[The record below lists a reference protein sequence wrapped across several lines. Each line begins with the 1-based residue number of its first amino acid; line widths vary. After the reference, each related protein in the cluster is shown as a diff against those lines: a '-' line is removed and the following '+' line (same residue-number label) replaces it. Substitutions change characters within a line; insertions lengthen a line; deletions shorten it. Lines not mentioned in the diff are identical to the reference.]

1 MKKLK
6 RWILPIVLVFL
17 TTGCGEK
24 AVVNEQVAEKVSEKT
39 VNLVTLDDFKQV
51 MQEEGT
57 LLSPKG
63 EGTHEMFILSG
74 VKPSI
79 FSASLMFHEEVNPKK
94 NLYVYEFKT
103 DEERKAGLEAF
114 DQIKDIVKFSAQPQ
128 VTFQKNLTV
137 IYWSDAPDL
146 EPYDNLVTDPV
157 GESVLYAMDRL
168 GEPEIEGYIVDKK
181 EGEILVVSSEAKDYS
196 HGRGQESYDAIWFSN
211 VSDTLVIG
219 DKVKV
224 WSKHGALLSP
234 YPGREIAHKV
244 IEQTTV
250 RPEGS
255 DRTEEYM
262 LQKALQDDKLKD
274 ERKNNRIVAVKSVN
288 YNAKEDTWYLHLK
301 DARTLE
307 DFYFKLD
314 DK

>member
-1 MKKLK
+1 MNKLIK
-6 RWILPIVLVFL
+6 WILPIVFVFL
-17 TTGCGEK
+17 TAGCGEK
-24 AVVNEQVAEKVSEKT
+24 AVVNEQLAEKVSEKP
-39 VNLVTLDDFKQV
+39 VNLLRLDDFKQV

-57 LLSPKG
+57 LLSSKG
-63 EGTHEMFILSG
+63 EGNHEMFILSG

-79 FSASLMFHEEVNPKK
+79 FTASLMFHEEVNPKK
-94 NLYVYEFKT
+94 NLYVYEFKS
-103 DEERKAGLEAF
+103 DEERKIGLEAF

-128 VTFQKNLTV
+128 VTFQKNLAV

-146 EPYDNLVTDPV
+146 EPYDNVVTDPV

-181 EGEILVVSSEAKDYS
+181 VGEILVVSSEAKDYS
-196 HGRGQESYDAIWFSN
+196 HGKGQEFYNAIWFSN

-224 WSKHGALLSP
+224 WAERGNYTAP

-244 IEQTTV
+244 IEQSTV
-250 RPEGS
+250 RPKGA

-262 LQKALQDDKLKD
+262 LQRALQDEKLKTD
-274 ERKNNRIVAVKSVN
+274 MHKIIAVKSVN
-288 YNAKEDTWYLHLK
+288 YNAKEDTWYLHFK
-301 DARTLE
+301 DTIMLE